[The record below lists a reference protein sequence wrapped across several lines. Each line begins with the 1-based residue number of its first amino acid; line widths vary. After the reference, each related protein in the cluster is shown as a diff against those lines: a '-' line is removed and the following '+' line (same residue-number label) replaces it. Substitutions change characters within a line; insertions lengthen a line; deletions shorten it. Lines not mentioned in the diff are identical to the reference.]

1 MSATK
6 KHQIGLRVDDE
17 ELARL
22 RELSAFFGI
31 GQHEALRMLL
41 RISGPEL
48 LARNGRGTR

>member
-1 MSATK
+1 MAK

-22 RELSAFFGI
+22 HELSSFFGI

-41 RISGPEL
+41 RVSAPEL
-48 LARNGRGTR
+48 LARNRQGSR